1 MVSGPA
7 AINTLSIHL
16 TYCHKFHHFLSHVIR
31 KNGENSGT
39 WTTMVGVE
47 PSCSTMVGYGPRIV
61 FVEGFGADLSGFLAS
76 LCVISYKFQLNR
88 LQIFKKTMCTHFVG
102 E

>member
-1 MVSGPA
+1 MVKGPSG
-7 AINTLSIHL
+7 INTLSIHY
-16 TYCHKFHHFLSHVIR
+16 TFCHGVIINEFHQSLHLLSFVFR

-61 FVEGFGADLSGFLAS
+61 FVEGFGAVLCEFMVS
-76 LCVISYKFQLNR
+76 LYCAA
-88 LQIFKKTMCTHFVG
+88 
-102 E
+102 